1 VKEHIM
7 QKVISA
13 DGTPIA
19 YDRVGEGPAVV
30 LVCGG
35 SVDRMS
41 NAPLAALLAQS
52 YTVYNYDRRG
62 RGDSGDADVYAV
74 EREFEDLDAIFAV
87 AGGSAHLY
95 GTSSGAALALLATA
109 SGRPVDRLALW
120 EPPYFLDGAEGR
132 PRADT
137 ASIYRAFVAEGRRDK
152 AAEYFMAEV
161 VGMPAEFVAQ
171 AKVSPWW
178 PAQEAIAHTLA
189 YDATVMGD
197 YSVPVEAIKSIHQP
211 TRVLTGGAA
220 WPWMADSNKAVAE
233 LLEDGSHVVLADQQH
248 NVDPAVL
255 APALKEFWS

>member
-1 VKEHIM
+1 MDH
-7 QKVISA
+7 VISA
-13 DGTPIA
+13 DGTSIA
-19 YDRVGEGPAVV
+19 YDRLGDGPAVI

-41 NAPLAALLAQS
+41 NAPLAALLAEY

-62 RGDSGDADVYAV
+62 RGDSGDAEVYAI
-74 EREFEDLDAIFAV
+74 EREFEDLDAMFAV

-109 SGRPVDRLALW
+109 AGRPVNRLALW

-132 PRADT
+132 PVPDT

-161 VGMPAEFVAQ
+161 VRLPAEFVAQ
-171 AKVSPWW
+171 AKASPWW
-178 PAQEAIAHTLA
+178 PVQEAIAHTLA
-189 YDATVMGD
+189 YDATVMGSYD
-197 YSVPVEAIKSIHQP
+197 VPVEEIKAIHQP
-211 TRVLTGGAA
+211 TRVLTGSVA
-220 WPWMADSNKAVAE
+220 WPWMADSNKVVAE
-233 LLEDGSHVVLADQQH
+233 LLEDGSHVVLAEQQH

-255 APALKEFWS
+255 APALKEFWA

>member
-7 QKVISA
+7 QKVTSA

-19 YDRVGEGPAVV
+19 YDRLGDGPAVV

-62 RGDSGDADVYAV
+62 RGVSGDADVYA
-74 EREFEDLDAIFAV
+74 IFAA
-87 AGGSAHLY
+87 AGDSAHLY

-109 SGRPVDRLALW
+109 AGRPVNRLALW
-120 EPPYFLDGAEGR
+120 EPPYFLEGADGR
-132 PRADT
+132 PRPDT

-171 AKVSPWW
+171 AKASPWW

-197 YSVPVEAIKSIHQP
+197 YSVPTEAIKSIQQP
-211 TRVLTGGAA
+211 TRVLTGGVA
-220 WPWMADSNKAVAE
+220 WPWMAASNKAVAE
-233 LLEDGSHVVLADQQH
+233 LLQDGSHVVLADQQH